1 MTMRCIVMIGGQ
13 DFSQSNCIM
22 KADESKAYPLSPEE
36 KRIITRIAL
45 EFPKEQ
51 MIYDAAHKEK
61 IWIKQPN
68 GSIIPY
74 TDSSELTGI

>member
-1 MTMRCIVMIGGQ
+1 L
-13 DFSQSNCIM
+13 
-22 KADESKAYPLSPEE
+22 KPLSPEE

-45 EFPKEQ
+45 KFPKEQ
-51 MIYDAAHKEK
+51 MIYDAAHEEK
-61 IWIKQPN
+61 IWKKQPN

>member
-1 MTMRCIVMIGGQ
+1 LKP
-13 DFSQSNCIM
+13 FS
-22 KADESKAYPLSPEE
+22 SKE

-51 MIYDAAHKEK
+51 MIYDAAHEEK
-61 IWIKQPN
+61 IWKKQPN
-68 GSIIPY
+68 GSSIPY